1 MAGLDVTVHIP
12 KIGNPDFSFT
22 EKQLKAWEL
31 VTFSIGQAGSRIDP
45 LNFAQVGGCNFVKDC
60 GISVH
65 VDFTFHVA
73 RELKESIKDAHDAG
87 NTPLANALHI
97 ILLRVEQHA
106 RTHYERVVNNV
117 ILTWESDLQKDL
129 TKTLPTDRAPTSLP
143 KSGIQARVADLVAYW
158 VAELGY
164 RMARDVNEW
173 EREDYPQ
180 LEKFVHSIPGAD
192 VFLSGF
198 PIPRFLKKQPSR
210 PTIAFPACRP
220 KGVQAKPGSAR

>member
-12 KIGNPDFSFT
+12 KIGTPDFSFT
-22 EKQLKAWEL
+22 QTQLKAWEL
-31 VTFSIGQAGSRIDP
+31 VTFNIGQGGIRIDP
-45 LNFAQVGGCNFVKDC
+45 LTFAQMGGCNYVKDG

-65 VDFTFHVA
+65 VDFTFRVA
-73 RELKESIKDAHDAG
+73 RELKESIKAAQDATDKR
-87 NTPLANALHI
+87 LSNALHI
-97 ILLRVEQHA
+97 ILLHVEQHA

-129 TKTLPTDRAPTSLP
+129 TKTLPTERTPTSLP
-143 KSGIQARVADLVAYW
+143 ESGIQERIADLVAYW
-158 VAELGY
+158 VSELGF

-173 EREDYPQ
+173 EREDYPK
-180 LEKFVHSIPGAD
+180 LEKVMHNTPGAD
-192 VFLSGF
+192 VFTSGF

-220 KGVQAKPGSAR
+220 KGVPAKPGSAR